1 MDDLVERFYEP
12 LYRFAYSL
20 AGAEHHAE
28 DLTQETF
35 YLWAEKGSQ
44 LRDASKAKSWLF
56 TTLYRE
62 FLGSRRRATRHP
74 IQPLDETVEQIP
86 ASASD
91 AARELDATS
100 IMSALLRVEE
110 TYRVPLTL
118 FYLQELSYREI
129 AALIDAPIG
138 TVMSRLSRGKEQ
150 LRRLVA
156 DGAAANETK
165 IISLPPRAAS
175 A

>member
-1 MDDLVERFYEP
+1 M
-12 LYRFAYSL
+12 
-20 AGAEHHAE
+20 
-28 DLTQETF
+28 
-35 YLWAEKGSQ
+35 
-44 LRDASKAKSWLF
+44 
-56 TTLYRE
+56 
-62 FLGSRRRATRHP
+62 
-74 IQPLDETVEQIP
+74 
-86 ASASD
+86 
-91 AARELDATS
+91 
-100 IMSALLRVEE
+100 EE

-129 AALIDAPIG
+129 AELIDAPIG

-156 DGAAANETK
+156 DDAAANETK